1 MMRQDAAVPSG
12 RSGERLASP
21 PPHPE
26 EPAQRAS
33 RRMGSPRTRRLRP
46 SRLCFETRPKGA
58 PQHEGVGFALH
69 PITLAGPHAP
79 WRSPWRST
87 PTLERKLESFVRG
100 LVASGRYPTS
110 DEVLREAVR
119 LFQEREATLAAL
131 DAAISRGLADV
142 AAGRAAPAAEVF
154 DALEAKYQAMADA
167 TGE

>member
-1 MMRQDAAVPSG
+1 M
-12 RSGERLASP
+12 
-21 PPHPE
+21 
-26 EPAQRAS
+26 
-33 RRMGSPRTRRLRP
+33 
-46 SRLCFETRPKGA
+46 
-58 PQHEGVGFALH
+58 
-69 PITLAGPHAP
+69 
-79 WRSPWRST
+79 
-87 PTLERKLESFVRG
+87 ERKLESFFRG